1 MRRTRHNPLNPS
13 ADDSIRTEQQVSE
26 QSLHRSLNRNIEMIR
41 NESGNSP
48 DIVIQTYYWNNI
60 RDSIAVLYTT
70 GLVDSQIVLRHIVE
84 PLQAEGRQLLHKEAV
99 LPDEDRLDQVK
110 EVLTTTEVKETNEL
124 DNIYDFLL
132 SGSTVVLLDGCAT
145 ALIASSA
152 GGEERSVSESST
164 QTVIRGPRDA
174 FIESIGTNTALIRR
188 RIKSLHL
195 WLEMFRLGRV
205 TGTQVGMMY
214 IDGIAN
220 KDIVAEVRL
229 RLTQIDIDG
238 ILESGYVEELIQDK
252 TFTPFPTVQN
262 TDRPDVAAAALL
274 EGRIVILVDGTPFVL
289 ICPTQFIQFF
299 QASEDYYQRWD
310 IASLIRLLRYFS
322 FVISLLA
329 PSIYLAVTTYH
340 HELIPTELIVT
351 LVAQREGVPLPAF
364 VEALM
369 MEVMFEVLREAGTR
383 MGRAI
388 GSSISIVG
396 TLVIGQAA
404 VEAGIVSAAMVI
416 VVASTAIANFVSPS
430 FNIGISARI
439 LRFILMVLAA
449 TFGLYGV
456 TIGIIAITLH
466 MCSLRSFGVPYLGTI
481 APFSKHDQEDVLIRV
496 PRWAMLKRPVFMKPV
511 NNVRTRPEADDEG
524 RLS

>member
-13 ADDSIRTEQQVSE
+13 ADDLIHTEQQVLG
-26 QSLHRSLNRNIEMIR
+26 QSLHKSLNRNIEVIR

-48 DIVIQTYYWNNI
+48 DIVIQMYSWNSQ
-60 RDSIAVLYTT
+60 DSIAVLYTA
-70 GLVDSQIVLRHIVE
+70 GLVDSQIVMRHIVE
-84 PLQAEGRQLLHKEAV
+84 PLQAGGRQLLHEDTA
-99 LPDEDRLDQVK
+99 LPGENGLDQLK
-110 EVLTTTEVKETNEL
+110 EVLTAADVKETNEL
-124 DNIYDFLL
+124 EKIYNYLL
-132 SGSTVVLLDGCAT
+132 SGSTVVLLDGCST
-145 ALIASSA
+145 ALIASTT
-152 GGEERSVSESST
+152 GGEERTVSESST
-164 QTVIRGPRDA
+164 QTVIRGPRDS

-220 KDIVAEVRL
+220 RDIVAEVR
-229 RLTQIDIDG
+229 RRVSKIDIDG

-310 IASLIRLLRYFS
+310 IASLIRVLRYFS

-329 PSIYLAVTTYH
+329 PSIYLAVTTFH
-340 HELIPTELIVT
+340 QELIPTELIVN

-416 VVASTAIANFVSPS
+416 VVSSTAIANFVSPA

-439 LRFILMVLAA
+439 LRFILMLLAA
-449 TFGLYGV
+449 TLGLYGV

-466 MCSLRSFGVPYLGTI
+466 MCSLRSFGVPYLGSI
-481 APFSKHDQEDVLIRV
+481 APFNKNDQEDVLIRL
-496 PRWAMLKRPVFMKPV
+496 PRWAMLKRPVFMEPV
-511 NNVRTRPEADDEG
+511 NNVRKRPEADNE
-524 RLS
+524 RRPS